1 MKVLFVLGL
10 EANPKIGGVERV
22 THVLTEY
29 FIKEGIQVSFLY
41 FRLKEISFP
50 EYNKDVQVFFLPD
63 IDKAST
69 KENIICLKKIIAE
82 NDIDIVINQGNI
94 ADSVSELIATSVKD
108 TKASIISI
116 LHNTPLKF
124 RQFYGQYK
132 QTIAQY
138 LATQEKSL
146 KNSIKKKALLPM
158 AFKEY
163 FKSYKR
169 YFKIAIQSS
178 DRFVLLSKGY
188 IPVLCKI
195 LNIKNDNKIIAIA
208 NPSSFSGEFL
218 ESQVSNKKKQ
228 VIYVGRLDYNQKRV
242 DRLLH
247 VWHLIEKEVPDW
259 KLFIIGGSLDTSG
272 SDKNDYQA
280 KELTRLKLISEN
292 LGLKN
297 ITFTGNTDPVPYY
310 TDSSILC
317 LTSNY
322 EGFPMVLV
330 EGIRYGVVPVVFGSF
345 EAVYDFI
352 EHKKNGMIAQPFNL
366 EEYAGAL
373 KEVMLQENKREAMA
387 IQAIRTSK
395 KYTINVI
402 GTLWIEIFNE
412 LVQYAQ

>member
-1 MKVLFVLGL
+1 MKILFVLGL

-22 THVLTEY
+22 THVLSEY
-29 FIKEGIQVSFLY
+29 FIKEGIKVSFLY

-50 EYNKDVQVFFLPD
+50 EYNKDVEVFFLPD
-63 IDKAST
+63 VDKSNS
-69 KENIICLKKIIAE
+69 KENITCLKNIIAD
-82 NDIDIVINQGNI
+82 NAIDIIINQGNI
-94 ADSVSELIATSVKD
+94 ADSVSELIAASVKG
-108 TKASIISI
+108 TKTSIISI
-116 LHNTPLKF
+116 LHNTPLRF

-132 QTIAQY
+132 QTLAEY
-138 LATQEKSL
+138 LESHEKSL
-146 KNSIKKKALLPM
+146 KNSIKKRALLPL

-163 FKSYKR
+163 IYSYKK
-169 YFKIAIQSS
+169 YFKIALQSS
-178 DRFVLLSKGY
+178 NRLVLLSKGY

-195 LNIKNDNKIIAIA
+195 LKIKNSDKIIAIA
-208 NPSSFSGEFL
+208 NPSSFNGEFL
-218 ESQVSNKKKQ
+218 ESQVHDKKKQ

-242 DRLLH
+242 DRLLEA
-247 VWHLIEKEVPDW
+247 WHLIENEHPDW
-259 KLFIIGGSLDTSG
+259 QLFIIGGSLDSKA
-272 SDKNDYQA
+272 SDTKDYQA
-280 KELTRLKLISEN
+280 KELARLQAISQKLE
-292 LGLKN
+292 LKH

-352 EHKKNGMIAQPFNL
+352 EHKKNGMIATPFNIT
-366 EEYAGAL
+366 EYAGLL
-373 KEVMLQENKREAMA
+373 KELMQHETQREAMA
-387 IQAIRTSK
+387 VEAIRTSK

-412 LVQYAQ
+412 LVTYV